1 MKMLKYI
8 LIVMVIIAIASCKK
22 DQYYLFNDMA
32 RIQFGPDATRIY
44 TASYNLADTLKPFT
58 FYYEMPS
65 VTEDTVFFDIYAIGG
80 VSKTDRNFT
89 LKQEQV
95 ANVNNAVAG
104 THFVPFTDPRVN
116 KFYTI
121 KAGTVHT
128 SVPVIVLRDPS
139 LKTNT
144 VVLKLDV
151 VADGNF
157 QPGEQSNLWRKVQ
170 ITDRLSQPASWN
182 ASFSQYYFG
191 KYSIVKHAFMIQA
204 TGQKWDETFIAVTTA
219 DYALLQ
225 YYVGAVKTSLVDYN
239 KNHPG
244 NPLTD
249 ESGELVV
256 IP

>member
-1 MKMLKYI
+1 MKILKYI
-8 LIVMVIIAIASCKK
+8 LIAMVVLAVASCKK
-22 DQYYLFNDMA
+22 DQYYLFNDVA
-32 RIQFGPDATRIY
+32 RIQFGPDASRIY
-44 TASYNLADTLKPFT
+44 TASFNLADTLKPFT
-58 FYYEMPS
+58 FYYEQAS
-65 VTEDTVFFDIYAIGG
+65 VKEDTVLFDIYAIGG
-80 VSKTDRNFT
+80 VTKTDRSFT

-95 ANVNNAVAG
+95 PNVNNAVAG
-104 THFVPFTDPRVN
+104 THYVAFTDPRVS

-121 KAGTVHT
+121 KAGTVHAF
-128 SVPVIVLRDPS
+128 VPVIVLRDAS
-139 LKTNT
+139 LKSSTA
-144 VVLKLDV
+144 VLKFNV

-157 QPGEQSNLWRKVQ
+157 QLGEPKNLWRKVQ

-191 KYSIVKHAFMIQA
+191 KYSTVKHAFMIQV
-204 TGQKWDETFIAVTTA
+204 TSQKWDEAFIATTSS

-225 YYVGAVKTSLVDYN
+225 YYIGVVKTALIDYN

-244 NPLTD
+244 SPLTD

>member
-1 MKMLKYI
+1 MKTLKYI
-8 LIVMVIIAIASCKK
+8 LIVIAVIAITSCKK
-22 DQYYLFNDMA
+22 DQYYLFNDTA

-58 FYYEMPS
+58 FYYELPS

-80 VSKTDRNFT
+80 VSKTDRSFT

-95 ANVNNAVAG
+95 PNVSNAVAG
-104 THFVPFTDPRVN
+104 THYVAFTDARVS

-151 VADGNF
+151 VSDGNF
-157 QPGEQSNLWRKVQ
+157 QLGEKSNLWRKVQ
-170 ITDRLSQPASWN
+170 LTDRLSQPASWN
-182 ASFSQYYFG
+182 SSFSQYYFG
-191 KYSIVKHAFMIQA
+191 KYSTVKHAFMIQA
-204 TGQKWDETFIAVTTA
+204 TGQKWDETFISVTSA

-225 YYVGAVKTSLVDYN
+225 YYIGVVKTALIDYN
-239 KNHPG
+239 KNNPG
-244 NPLTD
+244 NPLRD